1 MRPLDI
7 PFQGQRLQV
16 SFALLSL
23 KNGDDFGQFSGL
35 DGAVQ
40 GRHQFLFY
48 LQSEQ
53 QIEAY
58 IEGLRRAGISD

>member
-1 MRPLDI
+1 MVSGDRFQI
-7 PFQGQRLQV
+7 P
-16 SFALLSL
+16 FALLSL
-23 KNGDDFGQFSGL
+23 KNGDEFGQFAGL
-35 DGAVQ
+35 DGAAQ